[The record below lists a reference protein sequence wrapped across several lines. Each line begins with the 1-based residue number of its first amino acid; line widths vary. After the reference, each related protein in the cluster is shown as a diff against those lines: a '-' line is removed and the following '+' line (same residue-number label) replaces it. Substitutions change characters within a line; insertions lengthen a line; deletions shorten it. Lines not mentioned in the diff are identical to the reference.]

1 MWAYAAGF
9 FNDGKTRVPKE
20 WAFVYEGNPMAVNAM
35 TDFDN
40 MENDLV
46 EQDATDLVRP
56 SAGDHLRMIIEGS
69 VDGILVGNAKGQI
82 THANTAFLNM
92 VGYTEDE
99 ILGRRMNTF
108 FPPEK
113 GAYTSLS
120 GEIVVVNDDFFSEV
134 QKKVLELFDT
144 GKLENWSTYLFHKNK
159 TFVPVEENV
168 VLLTDDDGIPVE
180 SVGIIRE
187 ITDRKRMENEL
198 RAVKA
203 ELEQK
208 VEDRTLALEETNVA
222 LRVLLQKRDDDRLVL
237 EQKIVSNVNELV
249 TPYVQKLKE
258 SRLDDK
264 QKMYIQAVEMSL
276 NNIVSPF
283 VQNLSTK
290 FLKLTPT
297 EIQVANFVKN
307 GKTTKEI
314 ADVLNLSIKT
324 VETHRKNIRKKIGI
338 SNRKSNLRAYL
349 MNTEDQG

>member
-1 MWAYAAGF
+1 MTEF
-9 FNDGKTRVPKE
+9 DDMEDGE
-20 WAFVYEGNPMAVNAM
+20 I
-35 TDFDN
+35 
-40 MENDLV
+40 
-46 EQDATDLVRP
+46 EQDAVDLIRP
-56 SAGDHLRMIIEGS
+56 GAGDHLRMIIEGS
-69 VDGILVGNAKGQI
+69 IDGILVGNAKGQI

-99 ILGRRMNTF
+99 IIGRRMNTF
-108 FPPEK
+108 FPSEA
-113 GAYTSLS
+113 GAYTSSS
-120 GEIVVVNDDFFSEV
+120 GEIVIVDDDFFAEV
-134 QKKVLELFDT
+134 QKKILTLFEK
-144 GKLENWSTYLFHKNK
+144 GRLENWYTYLFHKNR
-159 TFVPVEENV
+159 TFVPVEENI
-168 VLLTDDDGIPVE
+168 VLLSDEDGIPLE

-203 ELEQK
+203 ELELK
-208 VEDRTLALEETNVA
+208 VEERTLALEETNVA
-222 LRVLLQKRDDDRLVL
+222 LRVLLQKRDDDRVIL

-249 TPYVQKLKE
+249 TPYVQKIRE

-264 QKMYIQAVEMSL
+264 QKMYLQAVEVSL

-283 VQNLSTK
+283 IQNLSTK

-307 GKTTKEI
+307 GKTTKDI
-314 ADVLNLSIKT
+314 ADILNLSVKT

-349 MNTEDQG
+349 LNTENDG

>member
-1 MWAYAAGF
+1 MVLNVMTEIAA
-9 FNDGKTRVPKE
+9 
-20 WAFVYEGNPMAVNAM
+20 
-35 TDFDN
+35 
-40 MENDLV
+40 MEDSSTM
-46 EQDATDLVRP
+46 QDAVDLIRP
-56 SAGDHLRMIIEGS
+56 GESDHLRMIIEGS
-69 VDGILVGNAKGQI
+69 IDGILVGNAQGQI
-82 THANTAFLNM
+82 TRANTAFLNM

-108 FPPEK
+108 FPEEK
-113 GAYTSLS
+113 GAYTCSS
-120 GEIVVVNDDFFSEV
+120 GEIVVVDDAFFENARN
-134 QKKVLELFDT
+134 KVVELFEK
-144 GKLENWSTYLFHKNK
+144 GRLENWSTYVFHKNK
-159 TFVPVEENV
+159 TFIPVEENI
-168 VLLTDDDGIPVE
+168 VLLPDKDGIPIE

-198 RAVKA
+198 RAAKA
-203 ELEQK
+203 ELEDK
-208 VEDRTLALEETNVA
+208 VEERTRALEETNVA
-222 LRVLLQKRDDDRLVL
+222 LRVLLQKRDDDRLAL

-249 TPYVQKLKE
+249 SPYLQKLKE
-258 SRLDDK
+258 SRMDDK
-264 QKMYIQAVEMSL
+264 QDMYLRAVEMSL

-349 MNTEDQG
+349 LNTEDEG